1 MSNITNLN
9 RDYLIKINV
18 KEATIDVPKMTF
30 WNTDKKTSNM
40 FVQLVI
46 NMSENELIKNY
57 ATIENATD
65 YKITLNVI
73 KPKTNQYRTFEAKL
87 LNEEEALFEI
97 DLTSEFTDQV
107 GDYSF
112 EFEVSS
118 KVDSN
123 DESITTSNGIYKVN
137 GSILTNLNEETSS
150 SPDLPILKQLIE
162 QVKSLQGGDLTG
174 YQKKN
179 DAAQKTIVEDGKLY
193 LTKLDGTK
201 LDDGTTLP
209 TGSGTSIDDTNTT
222 TDKTWSSSK
231 IDSQFKDITKEIGN
245 DTLKTTAQD
254 VKGAINEVFQS
265 ASNGKQLIANA
276 ITGKGVKTSV
286 NDSFQVM
293 ATNIGKISGGG
304 STTYSVT
311 NNLSHAVNNN
321 SNTRVEKYNSY
332 SANITVETGYKLNS
346 ITVTMGGTDIT
357 SSCYSN
363 GNISIEHVTG
373 NIVITVTTSIIPPN
387 TYSVTNT
394 LTQCTSDN
402 NSTTVTEGQSYT
414 ATITANIG
422 YTVNSIVV
430 KMGNTDISSSAVSGN
445 IITIA
450 NITGNI
456 VIIAIATQNALYSF
470 GVMSDIH
477 IPTDETSD
485 TVYGSKYQG
494 ITKFTNAINKLK
506 DIDIDFLCATGDLTT
521 YGYDVQYNNL
531 SNILKNFNKP
541 FYSCNGNHDGEN
553 NTSWN
558 THFGHDLNYTFVKN
572 DDVFIFISAINET
585 PAIDYLKTQ
594 LNAHKNKRIF
604 LFMHFPLFGYA
615 GLKTNQIYGFEENS
629 TKDDEILSL
638 LKSHI
643 NVYCFSGHTH
653 YIFELQN
660 KYPNINVHTLDYYYT
675 SLIHVP
681 SLTQP
686 RNDAGNMTNLS
697 DSNQY
702 LEMWKVNVY
711 ADKIVLNAINL
722 VNNQT
727 LYSYEID
734 TNADYNRSNGLT
746 ASTFNVALN
755 EGSTSKAITIGLE
768 KAPSENVTINI
779 TSNNKYVT
787 PSKTS
792 IAFTPTNYSDTFTVS
807 AVDDGTTADYTCLI
821 EITSAKITQLDINIA
836 VTNTTVEDDRV
847 RYDFSSLNPK
857 WTKPFYVTKGYEQYV
872 YVMGTTEVD
881 ISTVP
886 FYHLTNTNRMDW
898 RGTCERWRFT
908 NGEWSLYKTI
918 NTSAQPAVLSY
929 VPTHSNKDI
938 YNATYE
944 NNVFVTSTVWLKAD
958 LTPIS

>member
-57 ATIENATD
+57 VTIENATD

-87 LNEEEALFEI
+87 LNEEKALFEI
-97 DLTSEFTDQV
+97 DLTSEFIDQV
-107 GDYSF
+107 GNYNF

-118 KVDSN
+118 KVDNN
-123 DESITTSNGIYKVN
+123 DESITTSSSTYEVK
-137 GSILTNLNEETSS
+137 GSILTNLNKEISS

-174 YQKKN
+174 YQKKSDN
-179 DAAQKTIVEDGKLY
+179 SLETTSKEIVGAINEVNSQYKDIANEIG
-193 LTKLDGTK
+193 
-201 LDDGTTLP
+201 
-209 TGSGTSIDDTNTT
+209 
-222 TDKTWSSSK
+222 DKTL
-231 IDSQFKDITKEIGN
+231 N
-245 DTLKTTAQD
+245 TTAQD
-254 VKGAINEVFQS
+254 LKGAINEVFQS
-265 ASNGKQLIANA
+265 VSNGKQLIATA
-276 ITGKGVKTSV
+276 ITDKGVNTSS
-286 NDSFQVM
+286 DDTFQAM
-293 ATNIGKISGGG
+293 ATNIGKISSGS

-321 SNTRVEKYNSY
+321 TNTRVEKYNSY
-332 SANITVETGYKLNS
+332 SANITIETGYKLNS
-346 ITVTMGGTDIT
+346 VTVTMGGTDIT

-373 NIVITVTTSIIPPN
+373 NIVITVTTSLIPPN
-387 TYSVTNT
+387 TYSITNK
-394 LTQCTSDN
+394 LTQCTSNN
-402 NSTTVTEGQSYT
+402 NSATVTEGHNYT
-414 ATITANIG
+414 ATITANTG

-430 KMGNTDISSSAVSGN
+430 KMGNIDISSSAVSGN

-450 NITGNI
+450 NVTGNI
-456 VIIAIATQNALYSF
+456 VITAIAIQNALYSF
-470 GVMSDIH
+470 GVMSDMH

-506 DIDIDFLCATGDLTT
+506 DTDIDFLCTTGDLTT
-521 YGYDVQYNNL
+521 YGYNVQYDNL

-541 FYSCNGNHDGEN
+541 FYTCSGNHDGAYSAEK
-553 NTSWN
+553 NTLWN
-558 THFGHDLNYTFVKN
+558 TKFGHDVNYVFTKN
-572 DDVFIFISAINET
+572 NDVFIFLSFKNAGTEINPYDT
-585 PAIDYLKTQ
+585 FIDWLETQ
-594 LNAHKNKRIF
+594 LNTYKNKRVF
-604 LFMHFPLFGYA
+604 LFMHYPIRGYA
-615 GLKTNQIYGFEENS
+615 GLKTNQIYGFLENA
-629 TKDDEILSL
+629 TEDERILKL
-638 LKSHI
+638 LKQHL
-643 NVYCFSGHTH
+643 NVHCFSGHTH
-653 YIFELQN
+653 YIFELQE
-660 KYPNINVHTLDYYYT
+660 KYPNINVSKLDYYYT

-711 ADKIVLNAINL
+711 ADKIILNAINL

-727 LYSYEID
+727 LYTYEID
-734 TNADYNRSNGLT
+734 TNADYTRSNGLT
-746 ASTFNVALN
+746 VSTFNVALN
-755 EGSTSKAITIGLE
+755 EGSTSDAITIGLE
-768 KAPSENVTINI
+768 KAPSENITINI
-779 TSNNKYVT
+779 ASNNQYVT

-792 IAFTPTNYSDTFTVS
+792 ITFTPTNYSNTFTVS

-821 EITSAKITQLDINIA
+821 EVTSDAVPSLDINIA
-836 VTNTTVEDDRV
+836 VTNTTTEIPSDGIP
-847 RYDFSSLNPK
+847 RYDISAYATGANCVGIPYFKHDDYKKYPYVYLNPN
-857 WTKPFYVTKGYEQYV
+857 TATFGEV
-872 YVMGTTEVD
+872 YITTAIV
-881 ISTVP
+881 
-886 FYHLTNTNRMDW
+886 YHLGSTQRFLGSYKRYRWNSSQGWYQYKEGASSGNTPITITGNGMLTH
-898 RGTCERWRFT
+898 GNVAMP
-908 NGEWSLYKTI
+908 NGEFVNNQL
-918 NTSAQPAVLSY
+918 QPTEGNY
-929 VPTHSNKDI
+929 F
-938 YNATYE
+938 E
-944 NNVFVTSTVWLKAD
+944 AD